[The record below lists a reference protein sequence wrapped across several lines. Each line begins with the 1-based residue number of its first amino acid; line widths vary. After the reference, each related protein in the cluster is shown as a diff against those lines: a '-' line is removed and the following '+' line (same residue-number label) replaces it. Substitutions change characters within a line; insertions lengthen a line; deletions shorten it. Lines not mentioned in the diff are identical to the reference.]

1 MEAKISQS
9 AVARIPEDARGRA
22 CICAQCFSEAMP
34 KSANGVKEVCDP
46 GNRAAYRLEA
56 NEQSVTISKTG
67 AQILSFENSR
77 GDILWTASA
86 PEYQAG
92 KPVRGGIPVVF
103 PWFGDH
109 KTDPAMP
116 AHGFVRSLE
125 WDCTAMD
132 TASVTLTCSDS
143 KSTRSLWDF
152 AFRCDLQITL
162 DEVLKVTMTVTNT
175 GDQEMS
181 FEQALHTYFASG
193 NIHEASVHGL
203 QNVPYVEH
211 AREPEATW
219 DPSQPIR
226 FRAET
231 DRVFQYVPN
240 ELSLHAATMG
250 HTVKL
255 CTDNS
260 RSTVVWNPW
269 PNKTARLSQMLA
281 DDWRSF
287 VCIESANVGEH
298 CVKLAPNTSHTMTLT
313 ISVSHE

>member
-1 MEAKISQS
+1 MTAGI
-9 AVARIPEDARGRA
+9 APAAMARIPASALGRA
-22 CICAQCFSEAMP
+22 CICAQCFSDGMS
-34 KSANGVKEVCDP
+34 KSATGVTKVTDP

-56 NEQSVTISKTG
+56 HEQSVTISKTG
-67 AQILSFENSR
+67 AQILSFTTAH
-77 GDILWTASA
+77 GDVLWTASA
-86 PEYQAG
+86 PEYQPG

-116 AHGFVRSLE
+116 AHGFARSLE
-125 WDCTAMD
+125 WNCTAMD

-143 KSTRSLWDF
+143 KSTRSLWNF

-162 DEVLKVTMTVTNT
+162 DEDLQVTMTVTNT
-175 GDQEMS
+175 GDQEIS

-193 NIHEASVHGL
+193 DIHEASVHGL
-203 QNVPYVEH
+203 QNVPFIEH
-211 AREPEATW
+211 AREPVDAW
-219 DPSQPIR
+219 DPSQPIC

-231 DRVFQYVPN
+231 DRVFQHVPD
-240 ELSLHAATMG
+240 EISLHAKTLG
-250 HTVKL
+250 RTVKL
-255 CTDNS
+255 RTDNS

-298 CVKLAPNTSHTMTLT
+298 CIQLAPNASHTMTLA
-313 ISVSHE
+313 ISVRHQ

>member
-1 MEAKISQS
+1 M
-9 AVARIPEDARGRA
+9 ARIPASALGRA
-22 CICAQCFSEAMP
+22 CICAQCFSEDMP

-67 AQILSFENSR
+67 AQILSFETNR
-77 GDILWTASA
+77 GDILWTAGA

-109 KTDPAMP
+109 QTDAAMP
-116 AHGFVRSLE
+116 AHGFVRNLE
-125 WDCTAMD
+125 WHCTAMD
-132 TASVTLTCSDS
+132 TASVTLTCSDT

-162 DEVLKVTMTVTNT
+162 DEDLQVTMTVTNT
-175 GDQEMS
+175 GDQEIS

-193 NIHEASVHGL
+193 DIHEASVHGL
-203 QNVPYVEH
+203 QNVPFIEH
-211 AREPEATW
+211 AREPVDAW
-219 DPSQPIR
+219 DPSQPIC

-231 DRVFQYVPN
+231 DRVFQHVPD
-240 ELSLHAATMG
+240 EISLHAKTLG
-250 HTVKL
+250 RTVKL
-255 CTDNS
+255 RTDNS

-298 CVKLAPNTSHTMTLT
+298 CIQLAPNASHKMTLA
-313 ISVSHE
+313 ISFSH

>member
-9 AVARIPEDARGRA
+9 AVARIPEAARGRA

-86 PEYQAG
+86 PEYLAG

-203 QNVPYVEH
+203 QNVPFVEH

>member
-1 MEAKISQS
+1 M
-9 AVARIPEDARGRA
+9 ARIPASDLGRA
-22 CICAQCFSEAMP
+22 CICAQCFSDGMS
-34 KSANGVKEVCDP
+34 KSATGVTKVTDP
-46 GNRAAYRLEA
+46 GNRAAYRLEDH
-56 NEQSVTISKTG
+56 EQSVTISKTG
-67 AQILSFENSR
+67 AQILSFTTAH
-77 GDILWTASA
+77 GDVLWTASA
-86 PEYQAG
+86 PEYHPG

-116 AHGFVRSLE
+116 AHGFARSLE
-125 WDCTAMD
+125 WNCTAMD

-143 KSTRSLWDF
+143 KSTRSLWNF

-162 DEVLKVTMTVTNT
+162 DEDLQVTMTVTNT
-175 GDQEMS
+175 GDQEIS

-193 NIHEASVHGL
+193 DIHEASVHGL
-203 QNVPYVEH
+203 QNVPFTEH
-211 AREPEATW
+211 AREPVDAW
-219 DPSQPIR
+219 DPSQPIC

-231 DRVFQYVPN
+231 DRVFQHVPD
-240 ELSLHAATMG
+240 EISLHAKTLG
-250 HTVKL
+250 RTVKL
-255 CTDNS
+255 RTDNS

-298 CVKLAPNTSHTMTLT
+298 CIQLAPNASHTMTLA
-313 ISVSHE
+313 ISVSH